1 MLVLTSDVG
10 SSSSSSSSSALFND
24 NFTHLTASEIE
35 AFMSLRMD
43 RMQK

>member
-10 SSSSSSSSSALFND
+10 SSSSSSSALFND